1 LTALLEIVKPTAEL
15 TSAMKSATSCSC
27 PATLLSPQILQLK
40 PAWLAVSGQ
49 RATTTETIK
58 VNTQVASYQQAYS
71 FPYYSFHKE
80 LALTP
85 VANQRY
91 VDVSITTTNTA
102 VPPVTTTLDSGKAY
116 VPPLNEVL
124 TYDAD
129 GNLTADGRWLYTW
142 DAENRLFSMVPAVI
156 PNLPRT
162 DLKLYFTYD
171 GLSRRV
177 GRRMVQ
183 EVYEQQGPAVVL
195 SFTGTYRRS
204 FTYDAWNLV
213 QSLDS
218 GSSLGDLN
226 HAATAASRLSFV
238 WGPDIGS
245 LTHGHTSWQKAGG
258 VGGLLVVLGTTP
270 ARCQFPLMDRLGNVM
285 GYRRAASG
293 TTAAPDA
300 VYEYDAFGREVRS
313 TGPAS
318 DIMPF
323 RFSTKYT
330 DAESGLVY
338 YGYRFY
344 DPDRGRW
351 PNRDPM
357 GERGGLNL
365 YGMVGN
371 DAVNSID
378 YLGNN
383 PIDPSENGATE
394 IKKNKKGQSYTRVRS
409 CNIVIFLG
417 NNDTVPQGRIS
428 GPPCSAAACYSC
440 AEDAGS
446 KPCNPGIPDNPIPGA
461 PDRVASGTDDGNGL
475 KGKAQGALEAAK
487 LAAADLCKKCDSP
500 CKQINISVNCDG
512 LGLFDKNPLTG
523 GLGPE
528 CGTKITI
535 PCP

>member
-1 LTALLEIVKPTAEL
+1 
-15 TSAMKSATSCSC
+15 
-27 PATLLSPQILQLK
+27 
-40 PAWLAVSGQ
+40 
-49 RATTTETIK
+49 
-58 VNTQVASYQQAYS
+58 
-71 FPYYSFHKE
+71 
-80 LALTP
+80 
-85 VANQRY
+85 
-91 VDVSITTTNTA
+91 
-102 VPPVTTTLDSGKAY
+102 
-116 VPPLNEVL
+116 
-124 TYDAD
+124 
-129 GNLTADGRWLYTW
+129 
-142 DAENRLFSMVPAVI
+142 
-156 PNLPRT
+156 
-162 DLKLYFTYD
+162 
-171 GLSRRV
+171 
-177 GRRMVQ
+177 
-183 EVYEQQGPAVVL
+183 
-195 SFTGTYRRS
+195 
-204 FTYDAWNLV
+204 
-213 QSLDS
+213 
-218 GSSLGDLN
+218 
-226 HAATAASRLSFV
+226 
-238 WGPDIGS
+238 
-245 LTHGHTSWQKAGG
+245 
-258 VGGLLVVLGTTP
+258 VLGTTP

-417 NNDTVPQGRIS
+417 HNDTVPQGRIS